1 MSTIRNQAMLTSLS
15 IGLFNPKKTDR
26 TVTREVLISKN
37 ASHNAGAFVKNILPE
52 ESIKPIQAEAAA
64 LRTWF
69 YQNTLPWGDDAVR
82 LLPVAQWDK
91 FTDEMR
97 ARLAS
102 LNSLFDNFCSNYE
115 QHRDKAIMQ
124 LGAMANPADYPPL
137 GEVRGKFHVKVAYH
151 PMPDSRDF
159 RLDDMPEEAI
169 AQIRAETDLRVAE
182 ATSEARNDL
191 YRRLADRLQHII
203 ARMVEANKKRE
214 GTRLHASLIGNLREL
229 CDLIPSL
236 NVTKDEE
243 LEKLRVRAM
252 QEIGGYDIDEV
263 RDNADVRAELK
274 SKAEDILAAMG
285 FGGGSNAAQQ
295 AA

>member
-37 ASHNAGAFVKNILPE
+37 ASHNAGTFVKNILPE
-52 ESIKPIQAEAAA
+52 ESIKPIQSEAAA

-91 FTDEMR
+91 FTEDLR

-102 LNSLFDNFCSNYE
+102 LNSMFDNFCNSYE
-115 QHRDKAIMQ
+115 QHRDKALLQ

-137 GEVRGKFHVKVAYH
+137 SEVRGKFYVKVAYH

-169 AQIRAETDLRVAE
+169 AQIRAETDLRVAD
-182 ATSEARNDL
+182 AINEARNDL
-191 YRRLADRLQHII
+191 YHRLADRLQHII
-203 ARMVEANKKRE
+203 ARMAEANKKRE
-214 GTRLHASLIGNLREL
+214 GTRLHASLISNLREL

-243 LEKLRVRAM
+243 LEALRVRAM

-285 FGGGSNAAQQ
+285 FGGNNTVQKAA
-295 AA
+295 

>member
-1 MSTIRNQAMLTSLS
+1 MSNIRNQAMLTSLN

-26 TVTREVLISKN
+26 NVTREVLISKN
-37 ASHNAGAFVKNILPE
+37 ASHNAGTFVKNILPE
-52 ESIKPIQAEAAA
+52 ESIKPIQSEAAA
-64 LRTWF
+64 LRNWF

-91 FTDEMR
+91 FTEDLR

-102 LNSLFDNFCSNYE
+102 LNSMFDNFCNSYE
-115 QHRDKAIMQ
+115 QHRDKALLQ

-137 GEVRGKFHVKVAYH
+137 SEVRNKFYVKVAYH

-169 AQIRAETDLRVAE
+169 AQIRAETDLRVAD
-182 ATSEARNDL
+182 AINEARNDL
-191 YRRLADRLQHII
+191 YHRLAERLQHII
-203 ARMVEANKKRE
+203 ARMAEANKKRE
-214 GTRLHASLIGNLREL
+214 GTRIHASLIGNLKDL
-229 CDLIPSL
+229 CELIPSL

-243 LEKLRVRAM
+243 LEALRVRALE
-252 QEIGGYDIDEV
+252 EIGVYDIDEV

-285 FGGGSNAAQQ
+285 FGGNNSVQKAA
-295 AA
+295 

>member
-15 IGLFNPKKTDR
+15 IGLFNPKRTDR

-102 LNSLFDNFCSNYE
+102 LNSLFDNFCSHYE

-137 GEVRGKFHVKVAYH
+137 GEVRSKFNVKVAYH

-169 AQIRAETDLRVAE
+169 AQIRAETDLRVAD
-182 ATSEARNDL
+182 ATNEARNDL
-191 YRRLADRLQHII
+191 YRRLAERLQHII

-214 GTRLHASLIGNLREL
+214 GTRIHASLISNLREL
-229 CDLIPSL
+229 CELIPNL
-236 NVTKDEE
+236 NVTKDDE

-252 QEIGGYDIDEV
+252 QEIGVYDIDEV

-285 FGGGSNAAQQ
+285 FGGGSNAAQK

>member
-1 MSTIRNQAMLTSLS
+1 MSNIRNQAMLTSLS

-26 TVTREVLISKN
+26 NVTREVLISKN

-52 ESIKPIQAEAAA
+52 ESIKPIQSEAAA

-91 FTDEMR
+91 FTEDLR

-102 LNSLFDNFCSNYE
+102 LNSMFDNFCNSYE
-115 QHRDKAIMQ
+115 QHRDKALLQ
-124 LGAMANPADYPPL
+124 LGALANPADYPPL
-137 GEVRGKFHVKVAYH
+137 SEIRSKFYIRVAYH

-169 AQIRAETDLRVAE
+169 AQIRAETDLRVAD
-182 ATSEARNDL
+182 AINEARNDL
-191 YRRLADRLQHII
+191 YHRLADRLQHII
-203 ARMVEANKKRE
+203 ARMAEANKKRE
-214 GTRLHASLIGNLREL
+214 GTRLHASLISNLREL
-229 CDLIPSL
+229 CELIPSL

-243 LEKLRVRAM
+243 LEALRVRAM
-252 QEIGGYDIDEV
+252 QEIGVYDIDEV
-263 RDNADVRAELK
+263 RDNPDVRAELK

-285 FGGGSNAAQQ
+285 FGGNNAVQK